1 MSGNRFPFKKQI
13 HTIGFPA
20 GADLLQDPFL
30 NKGMAFSGEE
40 RTAFGLWGL
49 LPPRILTL
57 EQQAER
63 FLNQLRKQQNDLEK
77 YMSMISLQ
85 DRNRTLFYKVLTENL
100 EELTPVIY
108 TPAVG
113 RACEEYGN
121 IFKRPRGIYISAD
134 NRGSMVEVL
143 KNWPYRDIRVIVVTD
158 GSRIL
163 GLGDLGANG
172 MGIPVGKLSLYTA
185 CAGIHPSQTLPV
197 TLDVGTDNK
206 NLIEDLAYVGL
217 NRPRLKGTEYDD
229 FMDEFINA
237 VKTVFPDALLQ
248 FEDFSTSNAFNLLE
262 NYRNKICS
270 FNDDI
275 QGTGACA
282 LAGIYSASKIIKK
295 NIKDMKFLFLGAG
308 EAGTG
313 IGETIASAM
322 TEEGLSKKDAKAR
335 CWFFDTKGL
344 IVKSRTNLSEQQ
356 LPFAHNHPHVSS
368 FVSAIKTLKPDAII
382 GVCGCTDMF
391 SKEVLNTMA
400 DINERPVI
408 FAMSNPTS
416 KSECS
421 AQKAYRYTKGKAV
434 FAGGSPFAPV
444 ELSGKRFVPG
454 QANNVYIFPGLGM
467 GASLIKA
474 KYVTDEMFFSAAK
487 TVAEKL
493 TRKELESGCLYPS
506 LSRIRSISEDIA
518 VKTAEIAYD
527 QNIAGLPKPDDLRRF
542 IKEQIYE
549 PVYESYV

>member
-1 MSGNRFPFKKQI
+1 MPNNICHLKKQN
-13 HTIGFPA
+13 HKNGFPT

-30 NKGMAFSGEE
+30 NKGMAFSAKE

-63 FLNQLRKQQNDLEK
+63 FLSQLRNQSTDLEK

-100 EELTPVIY
+100 EEITPIIY
-108 TPAVG
+108 TPTVG
-113 RACEEYGN
+113 KACQEYGH
-121 IFKRPRGIYISAD
+121 IFKRPRGIYISAE
-134 NRGSMVEVL
+134 NRGSMAEIL
-143 KNWPYRDIRVIVVTD
+143 KSWPYQDIRVIVVTD

-206 NLIEDLAYVGL
+206 DLIEDLAYVGL
-217 NRPRLKGTEYDD
+217 NRPRLEGEEYDS

-237 VKTVFPDALLQ
+237 VKLVFPESLLQ

-262 NYRNKICS
+262 KYRSKICS

-282 LAGIYSASKIIKK
+282 LAGVYSALKIIKK
-295 NIKDMKFLFLGAG
+295 DLKDMKFLFLGAG

-313 IGETIASAM
+313 IASTIASAM
-322 TEEGLSKKDAKAR
+322 TQEGLSIKEAR
-335 CWFFDTKGL
+335 KNCWFFDINGL
-344 IVKSRTNLSEQQ
+344 VVSSRTDLSEEQ
-356 LPFAHNHPHVSS
+356 LPFAHNHHHISD
-368 FVSAIKTLKPDAII
+368 FISAVKTLKPDAVI
-382 GVCGCTDMF
+382 GVCGCSGMF
-391 SKEVLNTMA
+391 TPDVLRTMA
-400 DINERPVI
+400 EINERPLI

-416 KSECS
+416 KAECC
-421 AQKAYRYTKGKAV
+421 AEDAYRFTQGRAL
-434 FAGGSPFAPV
+434 FSGGSPFKPV
-444 ELSGKRFVPG
+444 ETDGKRFVPG

-467 GASLIKA
+467 GAALVNA
-474 KYVTDEMFFSAAK
+474 KHVIDEMFFSAAR
-487 TVAEKL
+487 TVASHV
-493 TRKELESGCLYPS
+493 TDKELESGCLYPS

-518 VKTAEIAYD
+518 VNVAQIAYAR
-527 QNIAGLPKPDDLRRF
+527 NIAGFPKPNDLREF
-542 IKEQIYE
+542 IKDQIFD
-549 PVYESYV
+549 PVYDSYV